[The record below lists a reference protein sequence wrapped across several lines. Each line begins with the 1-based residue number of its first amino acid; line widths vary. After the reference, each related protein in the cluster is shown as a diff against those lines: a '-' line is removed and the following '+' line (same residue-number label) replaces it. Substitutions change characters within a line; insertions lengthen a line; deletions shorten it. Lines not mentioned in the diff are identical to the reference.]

1 MKGKS
6 IIEIVNEGFMRQFF
20 TGHRSGEAKEQARQA
35 LIEKIDELVDKYAS
49 DTNMDQDAADEYKER
64 LYTKAEEN
72 GWRGYVK
79 LHVPGKHTRFYGV
92 AYHPGTTGL
101 QNMGSGAASAS
112 QSR

>member
-1 MKGKS
+1 MKGKL

-20 TGHRSGEAKEQARQA
+20 TGHQNSAAKEHAKRE
-35 LIEKIDELVDKYAS
+35 LIEKIDELVDKYAA
-49 DTNMDQDAADEYKER
+49 DTNMNQDAADEYKER

-79 LHVPGKHTRFYGV
+79 LHTPGKYTRFYGV
-92 AYHPGTTGL
+92 AYHAGTTGL
-101 QNMGSGAASAS
+101 QNMGRAAVAA